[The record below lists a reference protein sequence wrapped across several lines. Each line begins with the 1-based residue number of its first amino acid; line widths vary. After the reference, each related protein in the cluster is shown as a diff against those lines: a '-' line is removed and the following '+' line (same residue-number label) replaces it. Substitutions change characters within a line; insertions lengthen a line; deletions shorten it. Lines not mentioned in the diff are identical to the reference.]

1 MNKLIKI
8 AAVSTALL
16 AGSCIAL
23 GPKEADT
30 VKKEVTHR
38 LSSDFSFQ
46 TTDSALEALE
56 RAENKFGASGT
67 FKLVITSPG
76 GFVVAYKTL
85 LHRLSLTPMHVKTVV
100 HFRASS
106 AGAFTFI
113 LGDERIMSE
122 DAVLMFH
129 YSLLII
135 PMKDGSKVVITAKG
149 IKDFYKNIKE
159 IAKKRAVYN
168 PKTKKHVD
176 MRTDEEK
183 VLDTLNQSIIG
194 QLILRDWLK
203 GLEKDN
209 AFIRQ
214 VVVARLGEEVAD
226 KVLIEGED
234 VYLTAKEALELG
246 IATSIYKVRIKR
258 IEKHRK

>member
-16 AGSCIAL
+16 AGSCTAL
-23 GPKEADT
+23 GPKEVDT

-100 HFRASS
+100 HTGAYS

-122 DAVLMFH
+122 DSEIMFH
-129 YSLLII
+129 NARIVI
-135 PMKDGSKVVITAKG
+135 RNVVITAKK
-149 IKDFYKNIKE
+149 IEDFF
-159 IAKKRAVYN
+159 KRYGDVVKRRKVCNKAG
-168 PKTKKHVD
+168 KCFD
-176 MRTDEEK
+176 MRTAEERI
-183 VLDTLNQSIIG
+183 LDDIGVETLKRWWKS
-194 QLILRDWLK
+194 LK
-203 GLEKDN
+203 ESND
-209 AFIRQ
+209 FIRQ

-226 KVLIEGED
+226 KILIEGED